1 MGEYQLY
8 QGDCVEVMKNNHF
21 QNIDL
26 IVADPPYF
34 KVINEKWDYQWRTE
48 EDYCKWSEVWINEAV
63 SSLRLGGSFYLFGYF
78 KILAKLLPI
87 LENNGLE
94 LRQQII
100 IDKGIQAISGRAT
113 KNYKMFPNT
122 TESVLL
128 LYKDPKPF
136 IKHFLKKRQEEL
148 KLSAKNINEQLG
160 VKNNGGG
167 MWSIYTGNNVCK
179 QIPTKDVWN
188 KLQKILQFNIPY
200 SIISQTYNTQ
210 FGTTDVWNDID
221 FYKEKRF
228 HPTQK
233 PQKLLER
240 IINASSNE
248 NDIVLDPF
256 MGGGS
261 TGVACLSLNRKFIG
275 IEKDYNYFLISQ
287 KRIKNML

>member
-48 EDYCKWSEVWINEAV
+48 EDYCKWSKVWINEAV

-210 FGTTDVWNDID
+210 FGITDVWNDID

-261 TGVACLSLNRKFIG
+261 TGVACLTLNRKFIG

>member
-1 MGEYQLY
+1 
-8 QGDCVEVMKNNHF
+8 MKNNHF

-261 TGVACLSLNRKFIG
+261 TGVACLTLNRKFIG

>member
-1 MGEYQLY
+1 MSEYQLY
-8 QGDCVEVMKNNHF
+8 QGDCIEVMENNHF
-21 QNIDL
+21 QNVDL
-26 IVADPPYF
+26 IIADPPYF

-179 QIPTKDVWN
+179 QIPTKDIWN

-200 SIISQTYNTQ
+200 SIISQTYNAQ
-210 FGTTDVWNDID
+210 LGVTDVWNDIG

-261 TGVACLSLNRKFIG
+261 TGVACLTLNRKFIG